1 MKSQI
6 SKSKPINY
14 KKAVEELEEIVDQIE
29 GGGVTI
35 DALSGKINRATELI
49 EFCEFKLTGV
59 ETELKT
65 ALKKI
70 NKK

>member
-1 MKSQI
+1 MKSQ
-6 SKSKPINY
+6 SNKSKPTNY
-14 KKAVEELEEIVDQIE
+14 KKAVEELEEIVDQME
-29 GGGVTI
+29 GGDVAI

-49 EFCEFKLTGV
+49 EFCEDKLTGV